1 MRGYS
6 QLGEDWGAGSS
17 RATSS
22 RELIFAPPRDLMFS
36 GSFEMV
42 FLGSIIQNTALFLE
56 RKGRMVDFRDIQSGP
71 NSYMFLH
78 I

>member
-17 RATSS
+17 RTTAS

-42 FLGSIIQNTALFLE
+42 YLGRIIQNTGLILARCWMLGGFLRYSDYTCSFVFE
-56 RKGRMVDFRDIQSGP
+56 
-71 NSYMFLH
+71 
-78 I
+78 